1 MIMNRFFPPLLGI
14 LTMCWMGCQPT
25 IDASTEE
32 SMTIS
37 VAEIKQALDEEKKA
51 QFEASLAIVLLD
63 GMNFE
68 GAMQAAFRGEEFDA
82 EAAADSIQKTL
93 DGMTADDVIARADAI
108 QAERAAE
115 LKARVKE
122 ELDELLAKKAAAAE
136 AKRQLAL
143 FKISDARFYK
153 RKEGTYYITEQPI
166 IQLTVT
172 NGTQIPVSHAYF
184 TGTLQSPGRSVPWIK
199 EDFNYAIA
207 GGMEPGESDSWKLAP
222 NQFSD
227 WGSAEAPSD
236 AIFTVEAVRLDGP
249 EGAPA
254 LDASGFTEDDEKR
267 VAEIYATYPDF
278 KP

>member
-32 SMTIS
+32 SMTSS
-37 VAEIKQALDEEKKA
+37 VEKIKQSLGEGKRIRFELALK
-51 QFEASLAIVLLD
+51 SVLLD
-63 GMNFE
+63 GMNLE
-68 GAMQAAFRGEEFDA
+68 DAIYAEWAGEEYDM
-82 EAAADSIQKTL
+82 EASVDSLRRSL

-115 LKARVKE
+115 LKASVKE
-122 ELDELLAKKAAAAE
+122 QLDELLAKKAAAAE

-184 TGTLQSPGRSVPWIK
+184 TGTLQSPGRSVAWIK

-227 WGSAEAPSD
+227 WGSVEAPSD